1 MSKILFVF
9 VIIVGVAGFAGLVLD
24 VLCRAALGRSS
35 ARRISS
41 GYRARVRRLCWLRD
55 AGRMMAIVG
64 MAVIIIIV
72 AGVQCRV

>member
-9 VIIVGVAGFAGLVLD
+9 VLAAGVAGFAGLVLD
-24 VLCRAALGRSS
+24 VLCRAALGRSTV
-35 ARRISS
+35 RRISS
-41 GYRARVRRLCWLRD
+41 GYRARVRRLRWLRD

-72 AGVQCRV
+72 VGVQCRV